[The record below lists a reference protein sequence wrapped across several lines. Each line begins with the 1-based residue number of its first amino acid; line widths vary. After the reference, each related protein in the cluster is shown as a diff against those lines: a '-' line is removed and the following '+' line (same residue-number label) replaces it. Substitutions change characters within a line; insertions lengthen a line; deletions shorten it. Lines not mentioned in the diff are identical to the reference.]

1 MKKIIITLAAALSL
15 ISAGAQ
21 TKQPKYVP
29 VYLADGK
36 FIYVDTKTGEKC
48 ARSEEYELCS
58 WFHDGVALVFD
69 EGFASCHYIDEK
81 FHRVLPNNFID
92 ATIFSEGVAFIC
104 DDGMNFKAIDKDG
117 AVKFTL
123 RKAINVYPFQGG
135 MAVFKGINDKMGVVS
150 SRGTV
155 VIPPIYSEIS
165 PTYNNC
171 MKVTT
176 EEGRQGLISPD
187 GAIIL
192 DLVYE
197 DLIWNK
203 ATAFSSLVPV
213 FENNRYALYDSAK
226 GQFISPFVY
235 DFIHPDR
242 DMIAYVTDKSSGWMN
257 LSGDKLI
264 NSEAGIDLFGPA
276 ELAPVQTAEGLWG
289 YVNFDGQMVIGATYQ
304 SAESFDD
311 CGTAV
316 VGKQGRYG
324 LITSKGSLLV
334 PPTYSSIEYV
344 GNGIYKFRQKNMV
357 GALNSSGKIVV
368 KPSEQYMDIPDVE
381 EDLECA
387 GLRN

>member
-1 MKKIIITLAAALSL
+1 MKRIIITIAAALSL
-15 ISAGAQ
+15 VICGAQ
-21 TKQPKYVP
+21 SKTAKYVP

-36 FIYVDTKTGEKC
+36 FTYIDTKTGEKC
-48 ARSEEYELCS
+48 ARSEEYEFCS

-92 ATIFSEGVAFIC
+92 ATIYSEGLAFIC
-104 DDGMNFKAIDKDG
+104 DDGMNFKAVDKEG
-117 AVKFTL
+117 SVRFTL
-123 RKAINVYPFQGG
+123 RKATNVYPFQGG

-155 VIPPIYSEIS
+155 IIPPIYNEIS
-165 PTYNNC
+165 PAYNNC

-176 EEGRQGLISPD
+176 EDGFQGLIAPD
-187 GAIIL
+187 GSVVL
-192 DLVYE
+192 DIAYE
-197 DLIWNK
+197 DMIWNK

-213 FENNRYALYDSAK
+213 FKDNRYALYSTAQ

-242 DMIAYVTDKSSGWMN
+242 DMIAYVTDQASGWMS
-257 LSGDKLI
+257 LSGDTLI
-264 NSEAGIDLFGPA
+264 KSEAGIDLFGQA
-276 ELAPVQTAEGLWG
+276 ELAPVQTLEGLWG
-289 YVNFDGQMVIGATYQ
+289 YVNCDGEMIVGATYEN
-304 SAESFDD
+304 AESFDD

-324 LITSKGSLLV
+324 LITSKGSLIV
-334 PPTYSSIEYV
+334 PPTYISIEYV
-344 GNGIYKFRQKNMV
+344 GNGIYKFREKNMV

-381 EDLECA
+381 EDFDCA